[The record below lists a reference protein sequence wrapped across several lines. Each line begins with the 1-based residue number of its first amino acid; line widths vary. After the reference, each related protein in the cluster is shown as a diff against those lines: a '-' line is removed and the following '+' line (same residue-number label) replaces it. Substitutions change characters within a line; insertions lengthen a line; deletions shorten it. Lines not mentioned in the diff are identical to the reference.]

1 MAKRDDTKGWKTTRT
16 NDSHDIGGGK
26 SHKSGYGHV
35 GNEISGAIDKAAK
48 DRTGKG
54 TK

>member
-1 MAKRDDTKGWKTTRT
+1 MATRKDDYRPTKT
-16 NDSHDIGGGK
+16 NHGHDIGGGK

-35 GNEISGAIDKAAK
+35 GNDISSAIDKAAK

-54 TK
+54 TR